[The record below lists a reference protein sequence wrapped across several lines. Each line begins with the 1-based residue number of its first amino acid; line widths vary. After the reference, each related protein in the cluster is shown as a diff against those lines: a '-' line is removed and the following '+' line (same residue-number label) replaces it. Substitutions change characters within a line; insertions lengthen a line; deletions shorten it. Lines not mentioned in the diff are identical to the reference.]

1 MAGSDG
7 ILSFGRGRGLAAM
20 RACVSRFH
28 RVRGQRGGGREGGG
42 EIVSVSQTRESRERE
57 TARVCVR
64 ACVDLASVGE
74 CHLALRSACRMSI
87 LTRTSFW
94 TSHRPLIPGEST
106 SVHPSSSSLFVDRER
121 YSPPTFRFWLR
132 IRLPLKYPD
141 YSPRRATQPHSILAR
156 FASY

>member
-74 CHLALRSACRMSI
+74 CHLALPLHVACR
-87 LTRTSFW
+87 
-94 TSHRPLIPGEST
+94 
-106 SVHPSSSSLFVDRER
+106 SSLA
-121 YSPPTFRFWLR
+121 LR
-132 IRLPLKYPD
+132 SGHPIDP
-141 YSPRRATQPHSILAR
+141 
-156 FASY
+156 